1 MTFWD
6 QVIIPNPV
14 PDNYREIVAI
24 NSIPLFETQIIPDMV
39 DLAEKM
45 MTTPSNDIWR
55 NAMRHI
61 PRGFTPDNHSIE
73 QHFIKQL
80 DQSLVTNAWNL
91 RSNEHYH
98 TYQNL
103 TGNTIN
109 KFNRIIELGGGC
121 GDFCRFVHD
130 MGYTGTYIIWDLPKV
145 SNIQQLALRDL
156 PVMYTHNPP
165 KQSPQTLFVSTW
177 GFSETPL
184 EFRDT
189 LIKSINP
196 LNYLITYQ
204 YDFEGQEINTEYFK
218 SWSGKQLVMYD
229 SQSSYLCQ

>member
-73 QHFIKQL
+73 DKYNSPLQL
-80 DQSLVTNAWNL
+80 
-91 RSNEHYH
+91 E
-98 TYQNL
+98 
-103 TGNTIN
+103 
-109 KFNRIIELGGGC
+109 
-121 GDFCRFVHD
+121 
-130 MGYTGTYIIWDLPKV
+130 
-145 SNIQQLALRDL
+145 
-156 PVMYTHNPP
+156 
-165 KQSPQTLFVSTW
+165 
-177 GFSETPL
+177 
-184 EFRDT
+184 
-189 LIKSINP
+189 
-196 LNYLITYQ
+196 
-204 YDFEGQEINTEYFK
+204 
-218 SWSGKQLVMYD
+218 
-229 SQSSYLCQ
+229 